1 MDLVRNRGG
10 GGDSGNNL
18 GRRVSREGQGSTNVY
33 FRVGTLNVGSLT
45 GKFLE
50 LVDMLKKIKVDVVRI
65 QETKWK
71 GGSTKEANGFKLWY
85 SGVGNTRNGVG
96 IMISTLM
103 KKNVVEVNR
112 VSDRIMK
119 IKLVV
124 NEEVVNISDGYVGIH
139 GGFGFGSRNRSGWD
153 LLEFALAQELVI
165 VNSCFKKK
173 DDHLIT
179 FRSGGCNSQ
188 IDYLL
193 MRKGNMDCKDC
204 KVFPGEACTTQHHLL
219 VMDICMR
226 KRVVH
231 DNREV
236 TPNILWKNLKG
247 DKVGTF
253 NERIGLARDR
263 FYDKDVNK
271 MWNRLA
277 CTIRNVVTDMLG
289 VTSRKVQ
296 VQKEAW
302 WWDQEVQE
310 RVKIKH
316 DHFRELLCCQDD
328 EQVDMRRILYREA
341 RRTAKKTVAEA
352 KSKAYKA
359 MYNHLGTKEG
369 QNGIYK
375 LAKVRE
381 RRRRDLGF
389 VKCIK
394 DVNGHVLVKDKDIR
408 NRWHNYFREL
418 FNEERIGVREI
429 GADNESSFDFGVQP
443 SMSRAEVKGVLHKMG
458 RGKATG
464 PDQIPI
470 EVWLCLGEEGE
481 QWLTRLFDN
490 ILRTNDIPPELRLS
504 MVVPIYKNKGDA
516 QDCSNYR
523 GIKLL
528 SHTMKLWKRVIETRL
543 RSKVEV
549 SENQF
554 GFMSG
559 RSTLEVIHLLRQ
571 LMEKYRIHSK
581 DLHLVFIE
589 LEKAYDSVPREV
601 IWESLVAKGVSW
613 IYLRAIQEMY
623 FQVRT
628 CVRTPVGDTH
638 YFPVGIG
645 LHQGSSLS
653 PFLFAV
659 IMDILTRGI
668 QDSVPWCMLFADD
681 IVIIKETRIVVNVT
695 LE

>member
-1 MDLVRNRGG
+1 MVRSRGG
-10 GGDSGNNL
+10 GGDSRSNS
-18 GRRVSREGQGSTNVY
+18 GRRISREGQVSTNVY
-33 FRVGTLNVGSLT
+33 FRVDTLNVGFMT

-50 LVDMLKKIKVDVVRI
+50 LVDMLKKRKVDVVCI
-65 QETKWK
+65 HETKWK
-71 GGSTKEANGFKLWY
+71 GGGTKEANGFKLWY
-85 SGVGNTRNGVG
+85 SGVGNTRNGGG
-96 IMISTLM
+96 IMISSFM
-103 KKNVVEVNR
+103 KENVVEVNR

-139 GGFGFGSRNRSGWD
+139 GGFGFGTRNRSGWD
-153 LLEFALAQELVI
+153 LLEFALAHELVI

-193 MRKGNMDCKDC
+193 MRKGNTDCKDC
-204 KVFPGEACTTQHHLL
+204 KIFPGEACTTQHRFL

-226 KRVVH
+226 KRVVQ

-247 DKVGTF
+247 DKVGIF
-253 NERIGLARDR
+253 KERIGLARDR
-263 FYDKDVNK
+263 FYDEDVNR

-277 CTIRNVVTDMLG
+277 CTIRSVAIDMLG
-289 VTSRKVQ
+289 VTSRKFR

-302 WWDQEVQE
+302 WWDQEIVFT
-310 RVKIKH
+310 H
-316 DHFRELLCCQDD
+316 
-328 EQVDMRRILYREA
+328 
-341 RRTAKKTVAEA
+341 TAKKTVAEA
-352 KSKAYKA
+352 KSWAYEA
-359 MYNHLGTKEG
+359 MYTHLGTKEG
-369 QNGIYK
+369 QNGIFR

-408 NRWHNYFREL
+408 NRWHTYFREL

-429 GADNESSFDFGVQP
+429 GADSDSSFDFGVHP
-443 SMSRAEVKGVLHKMG
+443 SMSRAEVKGALHKMW

-481 QWLTRLFDN
+481 QWLMRLFDN
-490 ILRTNDIPPELRLS
+490 ILQTNDIPQEWRRS
-504 MVVPIYKNKGDA
+504 MVVPIDKNKGDA

-528 SHTMKLWKRVIETRL
+528 SHTMKLWERVIETRL

-549 SENQF
+549 SEN
-554 GFMSG
+554 
-559 RSTLEVIHLLRQ
+559 
-571 LMEKYRIHSK
+571 
-581 DLHLVFIE
+581 
-589 LEKAYDSVPREV
+589 
-601 IWESLVAKGVSW
+601 
-613 IYLRAIQEMY
+613 
-623 FQVRT
+623 
-628 CVRTPVGDTH
+628 
-638 YFPVGIG
+638 
-645 LHQGSSLS
+645 
-653 PFLFAV
+653 
-659 IMDILTRGI
+659 
-668 QDSVPWCMLFADD
+668 
-681 IVIIKETRIVVNVT
+681 
-695 LE
+695 